1 MRKCARRRVRSPMRS
16 GDVQGTCA
24 GGAERALFVFAF
36 VFCFCPPSHPWEGGS
51 GRPLSAL
58 CVLASFPVPLSAR
71 SAKNRRDVGEG
82 ITQHPECRKEAPV
95 VTCD

>member
-1 MRKCARRRVRSPMRS
+1 MRECARRRVCSPMRS

-71 SAKNRRDVGEG
+71 SAKKLGSSFTFFTLAR
-82 ITQHPECRKEAPV
+82 P
-95 VTCD
+95 